1 MIRLGARHSALTST
15 HSIRAMKLRLI
26 LLHLTSVVFAH
37 DAHQA
42 IFQSPASQ
50 HVHHSGLK
58 HDYDE
63 VLSRPLPRPRV
74 AVIGGGAG
82 GTSAAFFLHFL
93 GQQEERLKVDVDLFE
108 GVRAA
113 MRLTRSTV
121 DVICAGIILSDRSD
135 ETLISPLLSKRL
147 SRWPKY
153 GRLPVP

>member
-1 MIRLGARHSALTST
+1 
-15 HSIRAMKLRLI
+15 MKLWLI
-26 LLHLTSVVFAH
+26 LLQLTSVLFAH

-50 HVHHSGLK
+50 HGHHGGLK
-58 HDYDE
+58 HDYIDE

-82 GTSAAFFLHFL
+82 GTSAAFLLHFL

-113 MRLTRSTV
+113 MRLTITTS
-121 DVICAGIILSDRSD
+121 
-135 ETLISPLLSKRL
+135 
-147 SRWPKY
+147 Y
-153 GRLPVP
+153 

>member
-1 MIRLGARHSALTST
+1 
-15 HSIRAMKLRLI
+15 MKLRLI
-26 LLHLTSVVFAH
+26 LLHLTSVVLAH

-50 HVHHSGLK
+50 HGHHSGLK
-58 HDYDE
+58 HDYTDE

-108 GVRAA
+108 GVRPA
-113 MRLTRSTV
+113 MPLNTTTIDVLRAGTMLT
-121 DVICAGIILSDRSD
+121 DRSD
-135 ETLISPLLSKRL
+135 DILISPLLSKRL
-147 SRWPKY
+147 PRWPKY
-153 GRLPVP
+153 RRLPVP